1 MNVLFKFLGIFHL
14 KGIDLE
20 FLVLN
25 LMKTDF
31 VIIWL
36 IQLKQRFAIDL

>member
-1 MNVLFKFLGIFHL
+1 MKVLFKFFGIFHL